1 MALDI
6 NDLTYQQ
13 LYNTTLA
20 RIKAICYNID
30 SNRLP
35 AELQS
40 GYDEILEKV
49 GDTEHHAKLQYTVKN
64 AVSVV
69 TTATV
74 TQQLQAWLTAR
85 GIWANRA
92 QKATPRGVL
101 NYFNCIS
108 VFCRAHILV
117 ASSELV
123 DTGYPVYVT
132 SGSPEAIDTYKRS
145 LELTENKT
153 MVYVFIA
160 NAYMLN
166 SNMKDAINY
175 YRLAMKSTKDNAE
188 ITLIYIDI
196 LNEFIEGK
204 LKHAA

>member
-20 RIKAICYNID
+20 RIKALCYNID

-35 AELQS
+35 EELKS
-40 GYDEILEKV
+40 GYDKILEKV
-49 GDTEHHAKLQYTVKN
+49 GDTEYHAKLQYTVKN

-132 SGSPEAIDTYKRS
+132 SGKPEAIDSYTEPYLIASREPS
-145 LELTENKT
+145 TTVEILTDIIGGTTGSYIVKYNQ
-153 MVYVFIA
+153 VLSCSCCSSSSCSSSSCSSSSFFIA
-160 NAYMLN
+160 YMNL
-166 SNMKDAINY
+166 
-175 YRLAMKSTKDNAE
+175 
-188 ITLIYIDI
+188 
-196 LNEFIEGK
+196 
-204 LKHAA
+204 

>member
-20 RIKAICYNID
+20 RIKALCYNID

-132 SGSPEAIDTYKRS
+132 SGSPEAIDSYTEPYLIASREPS
-145 LELTENKT
+145 TTVEILTDIIGGATGSYIVKYNQ
-153 MVYVFIA
+153 VLSCSCCSSSSCSSSSCSSSSFFIA
-160 NAYMLN
+160 YMNL
-166 SNMKDAINY
+166 
-175 YRLAMKSTKDNAE
+175 
-188 ITLIYIDI
+188 
-196 LNEFIEGK
+196 
-204 LKHAA
+204 